1 MGDDQ
6 IAVLVEEKKAIAV
19 RDQESI
25 GPALLAG
32 AGSCLK
38 RLPEA
43 IARGCLQAAQ
53 LAIAAHAI
61 DIIVLEIGRADDAV
75 QAVGQSRH
83 LALRFAFPENG
94 VIRLARI
101 QL

>member
-61 DIIVLEIGRADDAV
+61 DIIVLEIGRPAHAV
-75 QAVGQSRH
+75 QASPQSRH
-83 LALRFAFPENG
+83 PSSPFPFPQPG
-94 VIRLARI
+94 ATRLPPI
-101 QL
+101 Q